1 MKIGDR
7 VQRVPE
13 TFGETEEIRDRNR
26 KRKARKRA
34 YDGTVIYI
42 HPLGRFHVV
51 AFETRGGHHPGELRG
66 RMRRWE
72 VEQLFR
78 YKRGVKAD
86 YNRQGYIYFTSR
98 RYRELDEAAQQKILN
113 LCLEH
118 GGEYY
123 QALFEFVTT
132 DASATALA
140 MRHHMDKT
148 TLYRKVRKYYEN
160 FPTQL

>member
-1 MKIGDR
+1 M
-7 VQRVPE
+7 
-13 TFGETEEIRDRNR
+13 
-26 KRKARKRA
+26 
-34 YDGTVIYI
+34 
-42 HPLGRFHVV
+42 
-51 AFETRGGHHPGELRG
+51 
-66 RMRRWE
+66 
-72 VEQLFR
+72 FR

-140 MRHHMDKT
+140 MRPHGQDHAVPEGAEVLRELPNAAVKT
-148 TLYRKVRKYYEN
+148 HAERTQEHTCVRFSFSEKLQLSDTLFAV
-160 FPTQL
+160 P

>member
-1 MKIGDR
+1 M
-7 VQRVPE
+7 
-13 TFGETEEIRDRNR
+13 
-26 KRKARKRA
+26 
-34 YDGTVIYI
+34 
-42 HPLGRFHVV
+42 
-51 AFETRGGHHPGELRG
+51 
-66 RMRRWE
+66 
-72 VEQLFR
+72 FR

-132 DASATALA
+132 DASATALT

-160 FPTQL
+160 FPTQLYKHTQNARRNTPACVFRFRQSCNSATHFLSYHDSVSWRTPPAGKSTAR

>member
-1 MKIGDR
+1 MIAVIDYG
-7 VQRVPE
+7 VGNL
-13 TFGETEEIRDRNR
+13 FSLSSSL
-26 KRKARKRA
+26 A
-34 YDGTVIYI
+34 Y
-42 HPLGRFHVV
+42 LGLENKV
-51 AFETRGGHHPGELRG
+51 TRS
-66 RMRRWE
+66 
-72 VEQLFR
+72 
-78 YKRGVKAD
+78 A
-86 YNRQGYIYFTSR
+86 
-98 RYRELDEAAQQKILN
+98 RELDEAAQQKILN

>member
-1 MKIGDR
+1 M
-7 VQRVPE
+7 
-13 TFGETEEIRDRNR
+13 
-26 KRKARKRA
+26 
-34 YDGTVIYI
+34 
-42 HPLGRFHVV
+42 
-51 AFETRGGHHPGELRG
+51 
-66 RMRRWE
+66 
-72 VEQLFR
+72 
-78 YKRGVKAD
+78 
-86 YNRQGYIYFTSR
+86 
-98 RYRELDEAAQQKILN
+98 DEAAQQKILN
-113 LCLEH
+113 LCLEP

>member
-1 MKIGDR
+1 MI
-7 VQRVPE
+7 
-13 TFGETEEIRDRNR
+13 
-26 KRKARKRA
+26 
-34 YDGTVIYI
+34 
-42 HPLGRFHVV
+42 
-51 AFETRGGHHPGELRG
+51 TR
-66 RMRRWE
+66 E
-72 VEQLFR
+72 VKQMFR

-118 GGEYY
+118 GGECY

>member
-1 MKIGDR
+1 M
-7 VQRVPE
+7 
-13 TFGETEEIRDRNR
+13 
-26 KRKARKRA
+26 
-34 YDGTVIYI
+34 
-42 HPLGRFHVV
+42 
-51 AFETRGGHHPGELRG
+51 
-66 RMRRWE
+66 
-72 VEQLFR
+72 FR
-78 YKRGVKAD
+78 YKRGMKAD

-98 RYRELDEAAQQKILN
+98 RYRELDEEAQQKILN

>member
-1 MKIGDR
+1 
-7 VQRVPE
+7 
-13 TFGETEEIRDRNR
+13 
-26 KRKARKRA
+26 
-34 YDGTVIYI
+34 
-42 HPLGRFHVV
+42 
-51 AFETRGGHHPGELRG
+51 
-66 RMRRWE
+66 MRTWE
-72 VEQLFR
+72 VEQVFR
-78 YKRGVKAD
+78 YKRSVKAD

-98 RYRELDEAAQQKILN
+98 RYRELDADAQRKILS

>member
-1 MKIGDR
+1 VFFMCATNKDFGPMRVAEAEYQHEGSKQDIPPKDSALEAMATVGLSDR
-7 VQRVPE
+7 EAADTLPPFNME
-13 TFGETEEIRDRNR
+13 T
-26 KRKARKRA
+26 
-34 YDGTVIYI
+34 
-42 HPLGRFHVV
+42 VV
-51 AFETRGGHHPGELRG
+51 AER
-66 RMRRWE
+66 
-72 VEQLFR
+72 
-78 YKRGVKAD
+78 D
-86 YNRQGYIYFTSR
+86 
-98 RYRELDEAAQQKILN
+98 ELDEAAQQKILN